1 MERPDCV
8 KANQRWSFG
17 PEAYT
22 VVAFDH
28 EKDQW
33 LTNWDDYP
41 SEQHY
46 FSSEEIMHDD
56 FLGYITVSGDKGSL
70 GERASQWLEGI
81 ATMLREKN
89 KAYGNSL
96 GDPVRIFTDIDPIK
110 LTLARAEDKLSRIA
124 RGQAGGEDVPK
135 DLVGYIALAVA
146 LGWNGE
152 KLR

>member
-1 MERPDCV
+1 MTKP
-8 KANQRWSFG
+8 SS
-17 PEAYT
+17 
-22 VVAFDH
+22 VVVGQKWECDGD
-28 EKDQW
+28 EYVVTSKDGEGW
-33 LTNWDDYP
+33 LTTWKDWEGTHWFTEQSILDDEFIGMAAP
-41 SEQHY
+41 AG
-46 FSSEEIMHDD
+46 IPDN
-56 FLGYITVSGDKGSL
+56 L
-70 GERASQWLEGI
+70 GERAAQWLEGI